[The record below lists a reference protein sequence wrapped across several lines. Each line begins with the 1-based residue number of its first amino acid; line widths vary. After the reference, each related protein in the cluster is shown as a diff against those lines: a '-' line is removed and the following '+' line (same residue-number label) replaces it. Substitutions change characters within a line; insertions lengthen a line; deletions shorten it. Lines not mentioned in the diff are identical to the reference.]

1 LAGKNGFVNQ
11 AAGQVDLPHEGR
23 QQVRTHL
30 FVAATLYADAGSA
43 PVTIR
48 NMSPS
53 GALVEGTV
61 LPDVGERI
69 DLKRGQLRA
78 AGWIAWRVERKAGVR
93 LEARVH
99 VPDWMTRQVNTGQEQ
114 VDALMSMVRN
124 HGPAA
129 PAAAGRATGQLS
141 MEAELLQLRLELG
154 ELEAA
159 LLKDVVV
166 IATHPEIQ
174 TLDISAQR
182 IDRVLKALRARG

>member
-1 LAGKNGFVNQ
+1 MNQ
-11 AAGQVDLPHEGR
+11 AARQIDTPHEGR
-23 QQVRTHL
+23 QQARTHL
-30 FVAATLYADAGSA
+30 FVAATLYADAGST

-48 NMSPS
+48 NMSAS
-53 GALVEGTV
+53 GALLEGAV

-78 AGWIAWRVERKAGVR
+78 AGWIAWRVARKAGVR
-93 LEARVH
+93 LEATVH
-99 VPDWMTRQVNTGQEQ
+99 VPDWMTRQVSTGQEQ

-124 HGPAA
+124 HGQAVAA
-129 PAAAGRATGQLS
+129 VAGRATGQLS
-141 MEAELLQLRLELG
+141 MEGELLQLRLELG

-159 LLKDVVV
+159 LLKDVVM

-174 TLDISAQR
+174 TLDISVQR